1 MLFDNCLIVSLTTN
15 IYNSTLNNC
24 IIWNDGSNTLYA
36 GNVAN
41 NCIAKQANTFSNVTG
56 NNNAIVENIQ
66 SLFKTM
72 KGNTSYD
79 VNETFELTEE
89 AAATYLGDDGKQVG
103 IYGGTDPFNPT
114 PTNPQ
119 VKKFIVNSNAN
130 NGKLSVTI
138 NVE

>member
-1 MLFDNCLIVSLTTN
+1 M
-15 IYNSTLNNC
+15 YPYY
-24 IIWNDGSNTLYA
+24 SNTYYTLPS
-36 GNVAN
+36 NSIAN
-41 NCIAKQANTFSNVTG
+41 NCLSNIYDTFNSSSGEDNVTVT
-56 NNNAIVENIQ
+56 NDMSLIFKTLCPPENIYPNVV
-66 SLFKTM
+66 TR
-72 KGNTSYD
+72 NY
-79 VNETFELTEE
+79 NETFELTEE

-130 NGKLSVTI
+130 NGKLSVKI